1 MFIHCQYNAL
11 CSMKLEA
18 EMVGKKKEL
27 LRYRASFL
35 FCSVSLP
42 FTDGV
47 SAYDSIFPIVKIA
60 AIWWQLISKPSHRQL
75 VGWTGQKRTKLG
87 IMHLVHVFWN
97 YDYKYR
103 TE

>member
-1 MFIHCQYNAL
+1 
-11 CSMKLEA
+11 MKLEA